1 VSGPAVRF
9 QPREIQ
15 RRGDDELFIR
25 WEDGHESLFAVRFLR
40 QRCPCA
46 SCVNEWTGESML
58 DPESIA
64 SDIKVEKAELVG
76 NYAIAFQFSDG
87 HSTGIFSFEKL
98 RQLCPCGAC
107 RPDSR

>member
-1 VSGPAVRF
+1 MSGPALNF

-15 RRGDDELFIR
+15 RRGDDELLIR
-25 WEDGHESLFAVRFLR
+25 WEDGHESIFGARFLR

-46 SCVNEWTGESML
+46 SCVDEWTGSTTL
-58 DPESIA
+58 DPA
-64 SDIKVEKAELVG
+64 SVPPDLKFEKSELVG

-98 RQLCPCGAC
+98 RQLCPCQACLRGA
-107 RPDSR
+107 